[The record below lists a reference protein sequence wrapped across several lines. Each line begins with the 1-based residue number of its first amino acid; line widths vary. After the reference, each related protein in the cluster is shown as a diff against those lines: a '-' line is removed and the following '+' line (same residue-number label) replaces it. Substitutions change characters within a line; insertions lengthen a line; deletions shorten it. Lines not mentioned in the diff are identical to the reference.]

1 MSIVLEHLTKR
12 YAGHPVVNGVSLQA
26 GEGELRVLLGPSG
39 SGKSTLLRMIA
50 GLADVDAGRVVLH
63 GRDVT
68 DLPPARRGVG
78 FVFQSYALFRGMTAA
93 ENVEF
98 ALRIRGVK
106 AAERRRRRD
115 ELLELVGLTGLG
127 GRTPRQLS
135 GGQQQRVALARA
147 LAHQP
152 EVLLLDEPFGALDA
166 RVRLELRRTVRAI
179 QRELRITTLFVTHDQ
194 EEAFELADRVAVMNF
209 GRLLEEGPADELY
222 LRPAT
227 EFVATFLGT
236 ANLMVGE
243 CSADGVRLGPVRF
256 PLGTSGGDPPG
267 EPAAAWR
274 EADAAPRP
282 SPSPARPPA
291 LPGAPR
297 DEPRRV
303 QVLFRPEDVALRESA
318 EALARLACPPL
329 GRAVVDQR
337 AFVGS
342 FERLRL
348 RLPPLQGVR
357 PIAPPVP
364 FGSDEIVVEATRTQ
378 NEARGYKLQAGDAT
392 WVGVRRVHALAH
404 PGLRLLLL
412 ADATPA
418 ARAAVEL
425 GGQLARLAHAR
436 VTVLVHRPLARAGPP
451 LRPFSGVAGI
461 AGAAARGAQAAG
473 VPSRGA
479 AGDGGGGGGR
489 RAGREDEDL
498 EALLQQVREILGSGL
513 AALEARAIAEPPE
526 IAVADEESRQPVD
539 LVVAGRPARD
549 GAELAERLLAAG
561 AHNLLLAPAAPA
573 RAIERVLICVAVGE
587 PGKADVSFAG
597 RLARHLGAEAT
608 ILTVVT
614 AAAPRGGPAD
624 GAERFLASC
633 ARTLTRQGVPVAT
646 RVRSGA
652 PSEQIL
658 LERSE
663 GDHDLLVV
671 GAPLPARDGRIA
683 LGGMM
688 ARLLRESEV
697 PVLIVRS
704 PEAAG

>member
-26 GEGELRVLLGPSG
+26 GEGELYVLLGPSG

-50 GLADVDAGRVVLH
+50 GLAGVDAGRVLLH

-115 ELLELVGLTGLG
+115 ELLEMVGLTGLG

-152 EVLLLDEPFGALDA
+152 AVLLLDEPFGALDA

-209 GRLLEEGPADELY
+209 GRLLEEGPPDELY

-243 CSADGVRLGPVRF
+243 CAADGVRLGPVRF
-256 PLGTSGGDPPG
+256 PLATSGG
-267 EPAAAWR
+267 ETA
-274 EADAAPRP
+274 
-282 SPSPARPPA
+282 
-291 LPGAPR
+291 GAT
-297 DEPRRV
+297 RRV
-303 QVLFRPEDVALRESA
+303 QVLFRPEDVALRDSA
-318 EALARLACPPL
+318 EALARLTCQPL

-342 FERLRL
+342 YERLRL
-348 RLPPLQGVR
+348 RLPPLPGVR

-364 FGSDEIVVEATRTQ
+364 FGSDEIVIEATRTQ
-378 NEARGYKLQAGDAT
+378 TEVRAHKLQAGDTA
-392 WVGVRRVHALAH
+392 WVGVRRVHALVH

-412 ADATPA
+412 ADGTPA
-418 ARAAVEL
+418 SQAAVAL

-436 VTVLVHRPLARAGPP
+436 VTVLGHHPAGSGRPAVRFPV
-451 LRPFSGVAGI
+451 VAGHLGRA
-461 AGAAARGAQAAG
+461 AGARRPSPALPGSRGSAALPGLRAAPAVPEADELEAVLQAARE
-473 VPSRGA
+473 V
-479 AGDGGGGGGR
+479 
-489 RAGREDEDL
+489 
-498 EALLQQVREILGSGL
+498 LGSGL
-513 AALEARAIAEPPE
+513 AALEARAIVEPPE
-526 IAVADEESRQPVD
+526 DAVADEEARQPAD

-549 GAELAERLLAAG
+549 GVELAERLLGGG
-561 AHNLLLAPAAPA
+561 AHNLLLTPAAPVQ
-573 RAIERVLICVAVGE
+573 AIERVLICVAIGE

-597 RLARHLGAEAT
+597 RLARHLGAAVT
-608 ILTVVT
+608 ILTVLPG
-614 AAAPRGGPAD
+614 AERGGPTVA
-624 GAERFLASC
+624 AERFLASC
-633 ARTLTRQGVPVAT
+633 ARTLARQGVAAVT
-646 RVRSGA
+646 RTRFGT
-652 PSEQIL
+652 PREQIL
-658 LERSE
+658 LERAE
-663 GDHDLLVV
+663 GRHDLLVV
-671 GAPLPARDGRIA
+671 GAPLPRAGGHID
-683 LGGMM
+683 LGGLM
-688 ARLLRESEV
+688 ARLVPESEV

-704 PEAAG
+704 PE

>member
-26 GEGELRVLLGPSG
+26 GDGELYVLLGPSG

-50 GLADVDAGRVVLH
+50 GLADVDAGRVLLH

-98 ALRIRGVK
+98 ALRIRGVN
-106 AAERRRRRD
+106 AAERRHRRD
-115 ELLELVGLTGLG
+115 ELLEMVGLTGLG

-209 GRLLEEGPADELY
+209 GRLLEEGPPEELY

-243 CSADGVRLGPVRF
+243 CAADGVRLGPVRF
-256 PLGTSGGDPPG
+256 PLATSGG
-267 EPAAAWR
+267 ETA
-274 EADAAPRP
+274 
-282 SPSPARPPA
+282 
-291 LPGAPR
+291 GA
-297 DEPRRV
+297 PRRV
-303 QVLFRPEDVALRESA
+303 QVLFRPEDVALRDSA
-318 EALARLACPPL
+318 EALARLSCQPL

-342 FERLRL
+342 YERLRL
-348 RLPPLQGVR
+348 RLPPLPGVR

-364 FGSDEIVVEATRTQ
+364 FGSDEIVIEATRPQT
-378 NEARGYKLQAGDAT
+378 EARAHKLQAGDIA
-392 WVGVRRVHALAH
+392 WVGVRRVHALVH

-412 ADATPA
+412 ADGTPA
-418 ARAAVEL
+418 SQAAVAL

-436 VTVLVHRPLARAGPP
+436 VTVLGHHPAWSGRPSVRFPAMPGP
-451 LRPFSGVAGI
+451 LGRT
-461 AGAAARGAQAAG
+461 AGARRLSPGSPALLAPASLASRAAPA
-473 VPSRGA
+473 V
-479 AGDGGGGGGR
+479 
-489 RAGREDEDL
+489 RETEEL
-498 EALLQQVREILGSGL
+498 EAMLQQVRETLGSGL
-513 AALEARAIAEPPE
+513 AALEVRAIAEPPE
-526 IAVADEESRQPVD
+526 DAVADEEARQPAD

-549 GAELAERLLAAG
+549 GVELAERLLGGG
-561 AHNLLLAPAAPA
+561 AHNLLLTLGAPVQ
-573 RAIERVLICVAVGE
+573 AIERVLICVAIGE

-597 RLARHLGAEAT
+597 RLARHLGAEVT
-608 ILTVVT
+608 ILTVL
-614 AAAPRGGPAD
+614 PPEGGGQTLA
-624 GAERFLASC
+624 AERFLASC
-633 ARTLTRQGVPVAT
+633 ARTLARQGVAAVT
-646 RVRSGA
+646 RTRFG
-652 PSEQIL
+652 PPREQIL
-658 LERSE
+658 LERAE
-663 GDHDLLVV
+663 GRHDLLVV
-671 GAPLPARDGRIA
+671 GAPLPRAGGHID
-683 LGGMM
+683 LGGLL
-688 ARLLRESEV
+688 ARLVRESEV

-704 PEAAG
+704 PE

>member
-26 GEGELRVLLGPSG
+26 GDGELYVLLGPSG

-50 GLADVDAGRVVLH
+50 GLADVDAGRVLLQ

-68 DLPPARRGVG
+68 ELPPARRGVG

-106 AAERRRRRD
+106 AGERRRRRD
-115 ELLELVGLTGLG
+115 ELLEMVGLTGLG
-127 GRTPRQLS
+127 GRHPRQLS

-209 GRLLEEGPADELY
+209 GRLLEEGPPDELY

-243 CSADGVRLGPVRF
+243 CAADGVRLGPVRF
-256 PLGTSGGDPPG
+256 PLATSGG
-267 EPAAAWR
+267 EPA
-274 EADAAPRP
+274 
-282 SPSPARPPA
+282 
-291 LPGAPR
+291 GA
-297 DEPRRV
+297 PRRV
-303 QVLFRPEDVALRESA
+303 QVLFRPEDVALRDSA
-318 EALARLACPPL
+318 EALVRLSCQPL
-329 GRAVVDQR
+329 GRAAVDQR

-342 FERLRL
+342 YERLRL
-348 RLPPLQGVR
+348 RLPPLPGVR

-364 FGSDEIVVEATRTQ
+364 FGSDEIVIEATRPQT
-378 NEARGYKLQAGDAT
+378 EVRAYKLQAGDTT

-412 ADATPA
+412 ADGTPA
-418 ARAAVEL
+418 SQAAVAL
-425 GGQLARLAHAR
+425 GGQLARLVHAR
-436 VTVLVHRPLARAGPP
+436 VTVLAHHPAGLAGLARPG
-451 LRPFSGVAGI
+451 G
-461 AGAAARGAQAAG
+461 AGA
-473 VPSRGA
+473 P
-479 AGDGGGGGGR
+479 GR
-489 RAGREDEDL
+489 RAAPEAEEL
-498 EALLQQVREILGSGL
+498 ETMLQQVRETLGSGL
-513 AALEARAIAEPPE
+513 AALEARAVAEPPE
-526 IAVADEESRQPVD
+526 DAVAEEDARQPAD
-539 LVVAGRPARD
+539 LVVVGRPARD
-549 GAELAERLLAAG
+549 GVELAERLLSGG
-561 AHNLLLAPAAPA
+561 AHNLLLALAAPVQ
-573 RAIERVLICVAVGE
+573 AIERVLICVAIGE

-597 RLARHLGAEAT
+597 RLARHLGAEVT
-608 ILTVVT
+608 ILTVLPEAEQGRPT
-614 AAAPRGGPAD
+614 AGAD
-624 GAERFLASC
+624 RFLASC
-633 ARTLTRQGVPVAT
+633 ARTLARQGVAAST
-646 RVRSGA
+646 RIRFGA
-652 PSEQIL
+652 PREQIL
-658 LERSE
+658 LERAE
-663 GDHDLLVV
+663 GRHDLLVL
-671 GAPLPARDGRIA
+671 GAPLPRAGRQHID
-683 LGGMM
+683 LGGLM
-688 ARLLRESEV
+688 ARLVRESEV

-704 PEAAG
+704 PEAAA